1 MHNQMGDSLA
11 LSMKIVRRNWWVYRK
26 DFFSNISPTIT
37 DPIMFLVFLGF
48 GIGSMVTEINGH
60 KYTEFLA
67 PGLTVS
73 TALFTA
79 FFESSYG
86 FYVRMTFE
94 NVFKAVL
101 TTPIGIRE
109 IVMAEFIWVSIKGAV
124 MVLGVAIVLALFGL
138 AANPMLLPLL
148 MIVGVLVALPCGA
161 MGLLAS
167 CGVKNINQFQIVYSM
182 IISPLFFMSGVFYPV
197 EAMPKAVRIIAEVLP
212 LSHGVQM
219 ARAVFWNQDILRNFT
234 IHGSV
239 LILYAAVLCPWALYQ
254 VRRKLQN

>member
-1 MHNQMGDSLA
+1 MPESLA
-11 LSMKIVRRNWWVYRK
+11 LSLQIVRRNWWVYRK
-26 DFFSNISPTIT
+26 DFFSNISPTIS
-37 DPIMFLVFLGF
+37 DPIMFLLFLGF
-48 GIGSMVTEINGH
+48 GIGAMVTEIQGH

-101 TTPIGIRE
+101 TTPVSVKE
-109 IVMAEFIWVSIKGAV
+109 IVLAEFIWVSIKGAV
-124 MVLGVAIVLALFGL
+124 MVLGVGIVLALFGL
-138 AANPMLLPLL
+138 AANPWLLPLL
-148 MIVGVLVALPCGA
+148 CVVGVLVALPCGA

-167 CGVKNINQFQIVYSM
+167 CMVKNINQFQIVYSM

-197 EAMPKAVRIIAEVLP
+197 ESMPQGVRWVAEALP
-212 LSHGVQM
+212 LVHGVEM
-219 ARAVFWNQDILRNFT
+219 ARSIFWNQNIAQSFA
-234 IHGSV
+234 IHGTV
-239 LILYAAVLCPWALYQ
+239 LIVYALVLCPWSLYK
-254 VRRKLQN
+254 VRKKLQA